1 MPIDVFY
8 QTGPAPDDLWLPDQG
23 VSPYRGRG

>member
-1 MPIDVFY
+1 VFW
-8 QTGPAPDDLWLPDQG
+8 QHGTPPEGVWLPDQG